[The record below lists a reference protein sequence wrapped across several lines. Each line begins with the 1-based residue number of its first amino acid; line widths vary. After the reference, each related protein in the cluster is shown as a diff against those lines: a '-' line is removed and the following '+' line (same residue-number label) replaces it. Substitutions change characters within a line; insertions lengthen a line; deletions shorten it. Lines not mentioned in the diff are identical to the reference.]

1 MEFYEELNEVIIIED
16 SDSVINLYIR
26 LLSNFMNR
34 KVMPRVIKTFQEVNT
49 ILSESS
55 KLLRERVSLI
65 IAEAEIE
72 DREVLDQ
79 LSMIKK
85 TLPKTKVYVISNKVN
100 IERLKKALKS
110 DLSDWIEKPITPDE
124 FYEIVNMSLFRGQTY
139 DSKAR
144 ELDNEIKEFDP
155 DNDLKYYTLENM
167 ISKLILENPSRFEGH
182 YLLGKLYERRGIKTL
197 AQKHYDAAQALKD

>member
-85 TLPKTKVYVISNKVN
+85 TLP
-100 IERLKKALKS
+100 
-110 DLSDWIEKPITPDE
+110 
-124 FYEIVNMSLFRGQTY
+124 
-139 DSKAR
+139 
-144 ELDNEIKEFDP
+144 
-155 DNDLKYYTLENM
+155 
-167 ISKLILENPSRFEGH
+167 
-182 YLLGKLYERRGIKTL
+182 
-197 AQKHYDAAQALKD
+197 